1 MAVPYWLS
9 RMSLMLPEAQVE
21 KLMNANVLVIG
32 LGGVGGICAEMIAR
46 AGVGKMTIVDGDTV
60 DASNINRQIPALTST
75 VGQNKVEVMAAR
87 IKDINPDI
95 QLRVLN
101 EFVKDHRTDEIL
113 DEEKFDYA
121 VDCIDTLSPKVFF
134 IKACLDRKIPIVS
147 SMGAGG
153 KVDPSKIKVVDI
165 SKTYQ
170 CNLAKYVRKRLY
182 HLGTRKGVKVVFS
195 PEAADQTKIVESP
208 KAFPKKS
215 LIGTVSY
222 MPAMFGCTLASV
234 VIRDLIES

>member
-9 RMSLMLPEAQVE
+9 RMSLMLPEEQVE
-21 KLMNANVLVIG
+21 KLMNANVLVVG

-46 AGVGKMTIVDGDTV
+46 AGVGKMTIVDADTV
-60 DASNINRQIPALTST
+60 DASNKNRQIPALTST
-75 VGQNKVEVMAAR
+75 EGLNKVEVMAAR
-87 IKDINPDI
+87 IRDINPAI

-101 EFVKDHRTDEIL
+101 EFVKDDRTDEIL
-113 DEEKFDYA
+113 EEEQFDYA

-134 IKACLDRKIPIVS
+134 IKACLDKNIPIVS

-153 KVDPSKIKVVDI
+153 KVDPSQIKVVDI

-195 PEAADQTKIVESP
+195 PEAAYKTKIIETP
-208 KAFPKKS
+208 NAFPKKS
-215 LIGTVSY
+215 IIGTISY
-222 MPAMFGCTLASV
+222 MPAMFGCTMASV
-234 VIRDLIES
+234 VIRDLMEA